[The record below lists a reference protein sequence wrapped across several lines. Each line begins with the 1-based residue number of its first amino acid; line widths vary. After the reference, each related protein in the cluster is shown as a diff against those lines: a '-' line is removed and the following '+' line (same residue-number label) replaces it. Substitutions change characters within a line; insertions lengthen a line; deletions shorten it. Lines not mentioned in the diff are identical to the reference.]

1 MRLVLASGR
10 PDVHSCNNEF
20 VCHEGNHLTRATR
33 GFTLI
38 ELLIVVVIIGILA
51 AFALADI
58 AHTKEKAYLTQMKA
72 DLHNLATAE
81 EAFFFDSSKYTT
93 NFVSL
98 SRYTPTTGVTVVVNE
113 ATPKGWS
120 ATASHLQTAKKCY
133 VFSGVATPI
142 GTATMDGSIS
152 CS

>member
-1 MRLVLASGR
+1 M
-10 PDVHSCNNEF
+10 
-20 VCHEGNHLTRATR
+20 TRSR
-33 GFTLI
+33 QGFTLI

-51 AFALADI
+51 AFAVADI

-72 DLHNLATAE
+72 DLHNLVTAE
-81 EAFFFDSSKYTT
+81 EAFFFDSSNYTT

-98 SRYTPTTGVTVVVNE
+98 NRYTPTTGVTVVVNE

-120 ATASHLQTAKKCY
+120 ATASHLQTPKKCY
-133 VFSGVATPI
+133 VFSGIATLI
-142 GTATMDGSIS
+142 GTATLDGLIS

>member
-1 MRLVLASGR
+1 MSPALAAGR
-10 PDVHSCNNEF
+10 PSAHSCNLEL
-20 VCHEGNHLTRATR
+20 VGHPGSHLTRATR

-51 AFALADI
+51 AFAIADL
-58 AHTKEKAYLTQMKA
+58 AHTKEKAHLTQMKA
-72 DLHNLATAE
+72 DLHNLVTAE
-81 EAFFFDSSKYTT
+81 EAFFFDSSHYTT
-93 NFVSL
+93 SFVSL
-98 SRYTPTTGVTVVVNE
+98 SRYTPTMGVTVVVNE

-120 ATASHLQTAKKCY
+120 ATASHLQTPKKCY

-142 GTATMDGSIS
+142 GTATLDGLIS

>member
-1 MRLVLASGR
+1 LHHYSLRRRRGDYLAR
-10 PDVHSCNNEF
+10 N
-20 VCHEGNHLTRATR
+20 AR

-51 AFALADI
+51 AFAIADL
-58 AHTKEKAYLTQMKA
+58 AHTKEKAYLAQMKA
-72 DLHNLATAE
+72 DLHNLLTAE
-81 EAFFFDSSKYTT
+81 EAFYFDSSSYSA

-98 SRYTPTTGVTVVVNE
+98 NRYTPTLGITVVVNE

-120 ATASHLQTAKKCY
+120 ATASHLQTPKRCY
-133 VFSGVATPI
+133 VFNGVASPI
-142 GTATMDGSIS
+142 GSATVEGLIT